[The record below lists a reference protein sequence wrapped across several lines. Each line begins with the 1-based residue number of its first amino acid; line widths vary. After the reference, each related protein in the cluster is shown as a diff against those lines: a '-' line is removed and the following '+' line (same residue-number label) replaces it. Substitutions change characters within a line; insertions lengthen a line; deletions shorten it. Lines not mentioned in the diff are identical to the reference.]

1 MYKNKDQT
9 LDAAAEITGY
19 GREELEPAFD
29 QLVKGRVWSVNDGLP
44 PKMVEFNINNQVRVG
59 NIPADKRPTPDFVVD
74 LGPVT
79 AALKALGRWTD
90 DPGWL

>member
-1 MYKNKDQT
+1 MYKNRDRT

-19 GREELEPAFD
+19 TREELEPALD
-29 QLVKGRVWSVNDGLP
+29 ELVKGRVWSVNDGLP
-44 PKMVEFNINNQVRVG
+44 ERMIAFNVENQARVG
-59 NIPADKRPTPDFVVD
+59 NIPADRKPTYEQVVD

-79 AALKALGRWTD
+79 AAIKALGRWTD